1 MAEPPA
7 EASGRVR
14 VTVVSGTRRADLA
27 LPGCLP
33 VAELVPEL
41 ARTLGLLDAATVQG
55 GYRLA
60 TLDGRSLATDA
71 GLAGQG
77 VEDGAVIV
85 VSPGVDDASPRRYDD
100 VAEAMADVI
109 ELGHGRWDGL
119 ARPRVAQ
126 GVALLLLL
134 IGAGALLLSRR
145 GSGEAAIE
153 AVGTALG
160 LTSAVVWLS
169 RVGGESAVAVATA
182 WTGCAYAAVAGL
194 MLPADASR
202 LGTPVAAAG
211 AGVLVA
217 GLGALLGLRERRT
230 SILPPVLV
238 GGVVLTTG
246 VVARASPADPAVVL
260 AVLVALVVVASS
272 GVPRVALGASGT
284 HADTPV
290 HDVTGIDL
298 ARLRTDARLAH
309 ELVVAV
315 SASIGLLLVL
325 VAPVAV
331 SLGPAGACVA
341 VLSCGIVL
349 LRSRHHVSLDEV
361 LAGLVSGVLGL
372 LSVAL
377 SVLWLQPGWRPV
389 ATVVLLTAGSALLAT
404 GPVSEGTA
412 ARIGRVADLL
422 ESTAVAALFPAL
434 VLASGAVAALAG

>member
-1 MAEPPA
+1 VAEPPA

-27 LPGCLP
+27 LPGCLH

-41 ARTLGLLDAATVQG
+41 ARTLGLLDAGTVQG

-85 VSPGVDDASPRRYDD
+85 VSADVDDASPRRYDD

-109 ELGHGRWDGL
+109 ERGHGRWDGP
-119 ARPRVAQ
+119 AGRRVAH

-134 IGAGALLLSRR
+134 LGAGALLSRP
-145 GSGEAAIE
+145 GSGGAAIE

-169 RVGGESAVAVATA
+169 RVGGDSAVAVATA

-230 SILPPVLV
+230 SMLPPVLV
-238 GGVVLTTG
+238 GAVVLTTG

-260 AVLVALVVVASS
+260 AALVALVVVASS

-331 SLGPAGACVA
+331 SLGPAGALVA

-377 SVLWLQPGWRPV
+377 SVLWLQPGWLPV

-422 ESTAVAALFPAL
+422 ESTAVAALLPAL
-434 VLASGAVAALAG
+434 VLASGADAALAG